1 MRSIGFEANSR
12 CLFHLLLTGALDAPQ
27 WRKLPFT
34 ISAPFQQGAPPP
46 GRVLANDHAY
56 LANA

>member
-1 MRSIGFEANSR
+1 MRSNEFEANWR
-12 CLFHLLLTGALDAPQ
+12 CLFHLLLTAALDAPQ

-46 GRVLANDHAY
+46 GRVLASDHAY